1 MKVVRYIDDLGRM
14 VAKVVPDETVVTVPE
29 PKDEPKDEPQEEAP
43 VLKKS
48 KKGGKK

>member
-29 PKDEPKDEPQEEAP
+29 PKDEPHQEETP